1 MAEKNFDK
9 LLNKSSFDD
18 TFYEVPMF
26 INYNLKRSHH
36 QLNLLEVLSS
46 LKDIEKVPKRKIV
59 EQNMQSMKKRKQ
71 LQSLHFNIN
80 SIQSMKVCNHKYKD
94 KVFIKPYEHI

>member
-26 INYNLKRSHH
+26 KNYNLTRSRH
-36 QLNLLEVLSS
+36 QLNLLKVLSS
-46 LKDIEKVPKRKIV
+46 VI
-59 EQNMQSMKKRKQ
+59 
-71 LQSLHFNIN
+71 
-80 SIQSMKVCNHKYKD
+80 
-94 KVFIKPYEHI
+94 